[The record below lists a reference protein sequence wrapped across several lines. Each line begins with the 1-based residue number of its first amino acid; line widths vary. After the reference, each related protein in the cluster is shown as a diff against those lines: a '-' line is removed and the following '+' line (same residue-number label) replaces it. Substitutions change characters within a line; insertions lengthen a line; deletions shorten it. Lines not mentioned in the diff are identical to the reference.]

1 MKWIVI
7 TLMCGLLAVAGSP
20 APEKSGGDRYL
31 FVVETSAAMAK
42 LEHGGRQAVFDL
54 IYSGIEGRMRPGDSF
69 AIWTFQEDVSIG
81 EFPMHVWKPDDKLSL
96 ASRAGTYL
104 KQVPYKDKA
113 SLSKALMRVMSLVR
127 GVKDV
132 NVIFVCSAAAK
143 VEELG
148 SFPLWDQRKV
158 EAKKAKKPLLLT
170 LAARGGDIVQ
180 RGVVLQGNAL
190 PLPHPP
196 PELVTVEL
204 PPPVPVEPAP
214 KIARAP
220 IIMQAPPKP
229 TPPPA
234 EPLPVVPT
242 NKSLVSQIPQETNAV
257 ATTETVVIPP
267 ATLAAGEPSVK
278 ATENV
283 SSLLPGPI
291 PVAAREKATS
301 DVPRAVPTTIA
312 SVAYTRDRGLNPTAL
327 MLGGAGL
334 LAVGLTVGAW
344 LLISSRRGP
353 ELSSISQSMN
363 RVRLTR

>member
-1 MKWIVI
+1 M
-7 TLMCGLLAVAGSP
+7 LMCGLLAAAGSP
-20 APEKSGGDRYL
+20 VPEKSDGDRYL

-96 ASRAGTYL
+96 ASRAGNYL

-113 SLSKALMRVMSLVR
+113 SLSKALVRVMSLIR

-132 NVIFVCSAAAK
+132 NVIIVCSTAAK

-148 SFPLWDQRKV
+148 SFPLWDQRKG

-170 LAARGGDIVQ
+170 LAARGGSIVQ
-180 RGVVLQGNAL
+180 RGVVLQGNEL

-204 PPPVPVEPAP
+204 PPPAPLEVAP
-214 KIARAP
+214 KVARAP
-220 IIMQAPPKP
+220 IIIQAPPKP
-229 TPPPA
+229 TPPPVETPA
-234 EPLPVVPT
+234 LAQT
-242 NKSLVSQIPQETNAV
+242 NKTFVAQILPETNNA
-257 ATTETVVIPP
+257 ATTVTAVIPP
-267 ATLAAGEPSVK
+267 TTLAGGESHAK
-278 ATENV
+278 APENV

-291 PVAAREKATS
+291 PVAAREKAAS
-301 DVPRAVPTTIA
+301 DVSRTVPTTIA
-312 SVAYTRDRGLNPTAL
+312 TVAYTRERRLNPTAL
-327 MLGGAGL
+327 MLAGAGL